1 MTQLPQ
7 RLHTVLRRITTALDH
22 LDAAVERR
30 VLADR
35 LQLDLFEEYTVMQD
49 DRARL
54 GIELESSALRA
65 RQLEQAA
72 REAGKK
78 LERASI
84 TIRSILTAHEQ
95 D

>member
-1 MTQLPQ
+1 MTQLPH
-7 RLHTVLRRITTALDH
+7 RLQTVLRRISTALDH

-30 VLADR
+30 VQADR
-35 LQLDLFEEYTVMQD
+35 LQLDLFEEYNVMQD

-54 GIELESSALRA
+54 GIELESSAVRA
-65 RQLEQAA
+65 RQLEHAA

-78 LERASI
+78 LERASV
-84 TIRSILTAHEQ
+84 TIKSILATQEQ

>member
-1 MTQLPQ
+1 MTQLPH
-7 RLHTVLRRITTALDH
+7 RLDILLKRIATALDH

-30 VLADR
+30 SQADR
-35 LQLDLFEEYTVMQD
+35 QQLDLFEEYNVMQD

-54 GIELESSALRA
+54 GVELESSAMRA
-65 RQLEQAA
+65 HQLEQAA

-78 LERASI
+78 LERASV
-84 TIRSILTAHEQ
+84 TIRSILIAQEQ

>member
-1 MTQLPQ
+1 MTQLPH
-7 RLHTVLRRITTALDH
+7 RLDAAIKRITTALDH

-30 VLADR
+30 IQTDR
-35 LQLDLFEEYTVMQD
+35 LQLDLFEEYNVMQD

-72 REAGKK
+72 REASKK

-84 TIRSILTAHEQ
+84 TITSILTAQEPN
-95 D
+95 